1 MQKISFTLSDGVE
14 ISLYR
19 AADGTWRCPVCGSV
33 ELQDQPYCAEGGASF
48 EMCSICG
55 FEFGFDD
62 EPLASGTNI
71 SGIQNNWIHWRQK
84 LLKGARFNGTKYNML
99 VEQLKN
105 IEVSAE

>member
-1 MQKISFTLSDGVE
+1 MKKISFTLSDSVE

-19 AADGTWRCPVCGSV
+19 AADGTWCCPVCGSV
-33 ELQDQPYCAEGGASF
+33 ELQDQPYYAEGGASF
-48 EMCSICG
+48 EMCSVCG

-62 EPLASGTNI
+62 EPLASGTHI

-84 LLKGARFNGTKYNML
+84 LLKGARFNDTKYNML